1 MASQSLLPSNVLLE
15 RSGDQ
20 PAASRTA
27 RPDRFSLSSP
37 STYVLGF
44 AIMAA
49 VTLTERA
56 LDAVD
61 IGFALEWAILTF
73 VALVAFSLL
82 ARVTVRATRAAQ
94 AWIGDYAQHA
104 ARTRADLQLL
114 ELARRDPRVMNEILA
129 AQGRAE
135 AVRTNVRLRAGAL

>member
-1 MASQSLLPSNVLLE
+1 MATRSLFPPPAQLEPSVNPPATRGAV
-15 RSGDQ
+15 RPQ
-20 PAASRTA
+20 PFALT
-27 RPDRFSLSSP
+27 SP

-44 AIMAA
+44 AIMTV

-56 LDAVD
+56 LDGAD

-73 VALVAFSLL
+73 VALLSFNLL
-82 ARVTVRATRAAQ
+82 ARVIIHATRASQ
-94 AWIGDYAQHA
+94 AWIADYARHA
-104 ARTRADLQLL
+104 AKTRADVQLL

-135 AVRTNVRLRAGAL
+135 AVRTNVRLRAGTL